1 MTFLRRFLVVLTL
14 AAALVACGDEP
25 ATSADL
31 EFTDVWTRQPA
42 AGQPN
47 SAVYGTVTNTG
58 GTDVTITGASVE
70 ITDRVELHEV
80 LMEDGLMTMQEREGG
95 FVVPAGGSITLEP
108 GGLHVMVFGI
118 DAETY
123 PTDALDVTF
132 NFDSGEPTFA
142 SAEVRAIDGGMDD
155 MDNSD
160 MEMDDMDHS
169 DMEMDDMDHSDMEM
183 DDDMDHSDMEMDD
196 DMEMEETD
204 G

>member
-1 MTFLRRFLVVLTL
+1 MTFLRRILVVLTL

-47 SAVYGTVTNTG
+47 SAIYGTVTNTG
-58 GTDVTITGASVE
+58 STDVTITGASVD

-132 NFDSGEPTFA
+132 SFDSGEPTFA
-142 SAEVRAIDGGMDD
+142 SAEVRAIDGDSMAD
-155 MDNSD
+155 MDHS
-160 MEMDDMDHS
+160 DMDHS
-169 DMEMDDMDHSDMEM
+169 DMEGMDDMDHSHMEDME
-183 DDDMDHSDMEMDD
+183 EMD
-196 DMEMEETD
+196 DMEMED

>member
-1 MTFLRRFLVVLTL
+1 MTFLRRILVVLTL

-47 SAVYGTVTNTG
+47 SAIYGTVTNTG
-58 GTDVTITGASVE
+58 STDVTITGASVD

-132 NFDSGEPTFA
+132 SFDSGEPTFA
-142 SAEVRAIDGGMDD
+142 SAEVRAIDGDSMAD
-155 MDNSD
+155 MDHSDMDHSD
-160 MEMDDMDHS
+160 MEGMDDMDHS
-169 DMEMDDMDHSDMEM
+169 DMEDME
-183 DDDMDHSDMEMDD
+183 EMD
-196 DMEMEETD
+196 DMEMED

>member
-1 MTFLRRFLVVLTL
+1 MTFLRRILVVLTL

-47 SAVYGTVTNTG
+47 SAIYGTVTNTG
-58 GTDVTITGASVE
+58 ATDVTITGASVE

-80 LMEDGLMTMQEREGG
+80 LMEDGLMTMQERDEG
-95 FVVPAGGSITLEP
+95 FVVPAGGSISLEP

-132 NFDSGEPTFA
+132 TFDSGEPTFA
-142 SAEVRAIDGGMDD
+142 SAEVRAIDGDGMGD
-155 MDNSD
+155 MDHGDMDHSD
-160 MEMDDMDHS
+160 MEDMDHSDMDDMDHS
-169 DMEMDDMDHSDMEM
+169 DMEMDDMDDM
-183 DDDMDHSDMEMDD
+183 DDMDE
-196 DMEMEETD
+196 MEMEETD

>member
-1 MTFLRRFLVVLTL
+1 MTFLRRLFVVLTL
-14 AAALVACGDEP
+14 AAALVACGEDT

-42 AGQPN
+42 GGQPN

-80 LMEDGLMTMQEREGG
+80 VMEDGLMTMQERDGG

-108 GGLHVMVFGI
+108 GGLHVMVFDI

-132 NFDSGEPTFA
+132 SFDSGEPTFA
-142 SAEVRAIDGGMDD
+142 TAEVRAIDGGTD
-155 MDNSD
+155 
-160 MEMDDMDHS
+160 EMDA
-169 DMEMDDMDHSDMEM
+169 
-183 DDDMDHSDMEMDD
+183 
-196 DMEMEETD
+196 MEMEETD
-204 G
+204 S

>member
-1 MTFLRRFLVVLTL
+1 MTLLRRLLV
-14 AAALVACGDEP
+14 AFALVAALAACGGDT

-47 SAVYGTVTNTG
+47 AAVYGTVTNTG

-70 ITDRVELHEV
+70 ISDRVELHEV
-80 LMEDGLMTMQEREGG
+80 LMDDGLMTMQERDGG

-118 DAETY
+118 DADTY

-132 NFDSGEPTFA
+132 SFDSGEPTFA
-142 SAEVRAIDGGMDD
+142 SAEVRAIDGDSMSD
-155 MDNSD
+155 MDHS
-160 MEMDDMDHS
+160 DMDHS

-183 DDDMDHSDMEMDD
+183 EDMDGMDE
-196 DMEMEETD
+196 MEMEETD